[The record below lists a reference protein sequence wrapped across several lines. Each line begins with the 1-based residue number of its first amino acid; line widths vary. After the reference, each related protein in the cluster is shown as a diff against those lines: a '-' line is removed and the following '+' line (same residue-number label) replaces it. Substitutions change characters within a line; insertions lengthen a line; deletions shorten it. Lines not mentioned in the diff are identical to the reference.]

1 MTSDIG
7 AGMSLIAFVLLWL
20 VWSAAGLLVYAY
32 VVYPVLVIAVARLV
46 GRSAR
51 RESST
56 APGHREPTV
65 AVVVA
70 AFNEETGIAARI
82 GNLLQQ
88 DYPLDRLQILIGCD
102 GCTDQTVET
111 AMRHA
116 GPHVTV
122 HAFPTNRGKSSVLN
136 DLVAAADASIVVF
149 TDANTVFRPDT
160 IRRLAAAFDSD
171 TAAVC
176 GELIMQRP
184 SAGTNQDH
192 QYWTVERRLKVAESS
207 IGGLLGANGGV
218 YAIRRE
224 CFQPLRPDTICDDF
238 VIAMNIAVGG
248 GGLRYVPAATAYE
261 DVPEDV
267 EAEFHRRT
275 RIGTGNYQALFRNPR
290 YIYGGSVALAFTYV
304 SHKVLRWF
312 TPHLALV
319 VLAGSLLSSEPG
331 YRTFAGMLVAGLTLA
346 GIVHVTRHR
355 VLWPTVFRFAS
366 YFAVLN
372 VAFLVGF
379 SSFVTGSYRGNWRRT
394 ARD

>member
-1 MTSDIG
+1 MAGG
-7 AGMSLIAFVLLWL
+7 AGGLPLTTSFPQWLL
-20 VWSAAGLLVYAY
+20 WSAAGLLVYAY

-46 GRSAR
+46 GRSPE
-51 RESST
+51 RESPT
-56 APGHREPTV
+56 PTDRGLPTV

-70 AFNEETGIAARI
+70 AFNEETSIAARI
-82 GNLLQQ
+82 ENLLQQ
-88 DYPLDRLQILIGCD
+88 DYPLDRLHILIGCD
-102 GCTDQTVET
+102 GCTDGTVET
-111 AMRHA
+111 ARQHA
-116 GPHVTV
+116 GEHVTV
-122 HAFPTNRGKSSVLN
+122 HAFPQNRGKSSVLN
-136 DLVAAADASIVVF
+136 DLVAAADAAIVVF

-160 IRRLAAAFDSD
+160 VRRLVGAFDND

-176 GELIMQRP
+176 GELIMQRA

-192 QYWTVERRLKVAESS
+192 QYWTVERRLKRAESS

-248 GGLRYVPAATAYE
+248 GGLRYVPSATAYE

-275 RIGTGNYQALFRNPR
+275 RIGTGNYQALFRHPR
-290 YIYGGSVALAFTYV
+290 YIFGGSFALAFTYL

-312 TPHLALV
+312 TPHLAII
-319 VLAGSLLSSEPG
+319 VLAGCLLSDVPA
-331 YRTFAGMLVAGLTLA
+331 YRVFGALQFAGLMLAW
-346 GIVHVTRHR
+346 IVHVTRHR
-355 VLWPTVFRFAS
+355 VVWPNVFRFAS

-379 SSFVTGSYRGNWRRT
+379 SSFLTGNYRGSWRRT
-394 ARD
+394 AR